1 MKLISMQCAKEFC
14 HENYKKKNTTIGM
27 QKGKASPSKIYTVTQ
42 KVETAPSTR
51 AGN

>member
-1 MKLISMQCAKEFC
+1 MKLISMQCAEEFC
-14 HENYKKKNTTIGM
+14 HENYIKKTLQLECK
-27 QKGKASPSKIYTVTQ
+27 KGRHLLAKYTVTQ